1 MIMKKIFLAL
11 LMVGALVT
19 SCDMDKKPYGSL
31 DNDTAI
37 QNLNDCR
44 RFRNGLYSSMRSLTT
59 GGYVNYSEIQM
70 DMFHGVSNNGNRIG
84 EFSNGN
90 INSATR
96 DIATI
101 WGNLYSI
108 INSANFIINK
118 MDEMLANNE
127 YTAEERTELTRYD
140 GEAKFVRAYCYYWL
154 IDHYCETY
162 SASIAQTIGKG
173 LPLVTVYNPTG
184 DSSKYPGRST
194 QDETYKLINDDL
206 TDAYNALLE
215 YEKTD
220 NEFIAPNAAYFS
232 SYAVLAL
239 QARIA
244 LLKGDN
250 TTALSKAETIIKS
263 QIYKLAEIKAYE
275 AMWTKDEGTEAI
287 FRPFMSTTELGSSTG
302 GAYLSTK
309 LDGADY
315 IPTFD
320 MLSMYEDEGD
330 VRFDAFFTVWKL
342 AVDGNNV
349 QAYVFKKFPGN
360 ESLKTSA
367 TPNYINMP
375 KVFRMGEMYLIAAEA
390 AATTN
395 PTLAN
400 KYLNE
405 LRSKR
410 ITGYEEINYSG
421 QALIQEIRNERLKEL
436 IGEGF
441 RMSDLRRWGIGFQRN
456 PDHPENPAIN
466 NIIVPNGR
474 NLSYPAG
481 DYRLVW
487 PIPSAEMET
496 NPQLAGQQN
505 PGY

>member
-1 MIMKKIFLAL
+1 MIMKKILFAL

-44 RFRNGLYSSMRSLTT
+44 RFRNGLYASMRSLTT
-59 GGYVNYSEIQM
+59 GGYVNYPEIQM
-70 DMFHGVSNNGNRIG
+70 DIFQGVTTNGNRIG

-90 INSATR
+90 INSSTR

-101 WGNLYSI
+101 WGNIYSV

-118 MDEMLANNE
+118 MDEMLTNNE
-127 YTAEERTELTRYD
+127 YTAEEHAELARYD

-154 IDHYCETY
+154 ADHYCSTY
-162 SASIAQTIGKG
+162 SASIAQSPGRG

-194 QDETYKLINDDL
+194 QDETYKLISDDL

-215 YEKTD
+215 YEKNE
-220 NEFIAPNAAYFS
+220 NEFVAPNAAYLS

-250 TTALSKAETIIKS
+250 TTALSKAEEIIKS
-263 QIYKLAEIKAYE
+263 QIYKLAEISAYE

-287 FRPFMSTTELGSSTG
+287 FRPFMSSTELGSSLG

-315 IPTFD
+315 IPTYD
-320 MLSMYEDEGD
+320 ILNMYDEED
-330 VRFDAFFTVWKL
+330 VRFDAFFTVWEL
-342 AVDGNNV
+342 AVDGNDV
-349 QAYVFKKFPGN
+349 PAYVFKKYPGN
-360 ESLKTSA
+360 EALKTTA
-367 TPNYINMP
+367 TPNYVNMP
-375 KVFRMGEMYLIAAEA
+375 KMFRMGEIYLIAAEA
-390 AATTN
+390 AATVN

-410 ITGYEEINYSG
+410 IADYEEINYAD
-421 QALIQEIRNERLKEL
+421 QILVQQIRSERLKEL

-456 PDHPENPAIN
+456 PDHPENPDIN
-466 NIIVPNGR
+466 NILVPNGKE
-474 NLSYPAG
+474 LAYPAG
-481 DYRLVW
+481 DYRFVW

>member
-1 MIMKKIFLAL
+1 MIMKKILFAL

-44 RFRNGLYSSMRSLTT
+44 RFRNGLYASMRSLTT
-59 GGYVNYSEIQM
+59 GGYVNYPEIQM
-70 DMFHGVSNNGNRIG
+70 DIFQGVTTNGNRIG

-90 INSATR
+90 INSSTR

-101 WGNLYSI
+101 WGNIYSV

-118 MDEMLANNE
+118 MDEMLTNNE
-127 YTAEERTELTRYD
+127 YTAEEHAELARYD

-154 IDHYCETY
+154 ADHYCSTY
-162 SASIAQTIGKG
+162 SASIAQSPGRG

-194 QDETYKLINDDL
+194 QDETYKLISDDL

-215 YEKTD
+215 YEKSD
-220 NEFIAPNAAYFS
+220 NEFVAPNAAYLS

-250 TTALSKAETIIKS
+250 TTALSKAEEIIKS
-263 QIYKLAEIKAYE
+263 QIYKLAEISAYE

-287 FRPFMSTTELGSSTG
+287 FRPFMSSTELGSSLG

-315 IPTFD
+315 IPTYD
-320 MLSMYEDEGD
+320 ILNMYDEED
-330 VRFDAFFTVWKL
+330 VRFDAFFTVWEL
-342 AVDGNNV
+342 AVDGNDV
-349 QAYVFKKFPGN
+349 PAYVFKKYPGN
-360 ESLKTSA
+360 EALKTTA
-367 TPNYINMP
+367 TPNYVNMP
-375 KVFRMGEMYLIAAEA
+375 KMFRMGEIYLIAAEA
-390 AATTN
+390 AATVN

-410 ITGYEEINYSG
+410 IADYEEINYAD
-421 QALIQEIRNERLKEL
+421 QILVQQIRSERLKEL

-456 PDHPENPAIN
+456 PDHPENPDIN
-466 NIIVPNGR
+466 NILVPNGKE
-474 NLSYPAG
+474 LAYPAG
-481 DYRLVW
+481 DYRFVW

>member
-1 MIMKKIFLAL
+1 MKKILFAL

-44 RFRNGLYSSMRSLTT
+44 RFRNGLYASMRSLTT
-59 GGYVNYSEIQM
+59 GGYVNYPEIQM
-70 DMFHGVSNNGNRIG
+70 DIFQGVTTNGNRIG

-90 INSATR
+90 INSSTR

-101 WGNLYSI
+101 WGNIYSV

-118 MDEMLANNE
+118 MDEMLTNNE
-127 YTAEERTELTRYD
+127 YTAEEHAELARYD

-154 IDHYCETY
+154 ADHYCSTY
-162 SASIAQTIGKG
+162 SASIAQSPGRG

-194 QDETYKLINDDL
+194 QDETYKLISDDL

-215 YEKTD
+215 YEKSD
-220 NEFIAPNAAYFS
+220 NEFVAPNAAYLS

-250 TTALSKAETIIKS
+250 TTALSKAEEIIKS
-263 QIYKLAEIKAYE
+263 QIYKLAEISAYE

-287 FRPFMSTTELGSSTG
+287 FRPFMSSTELGSSLG

-315 IPTFD
+315 IPTYD
-320 MLSMYEDEGD
+320 ILNMYDEED
-330 VRFDAFFTVWKL
+330 VRFDAFFTVWEL
-342 AVDGNNV
+342 AVDGNDV
-349 QAYVFKKFPGN
+349 PAYVFKKYPGN
-360 ESLKTSA
+360 EALKTTA
-367 TPNYINMP
+367 TPNYVNMP
-375 KVFRMGEMYLIAAEA
+375 KMFRMGEIYLIAAEA
-390 AATTN
+390 AATVN

-410 ITGYEEINYSG
+410 IADYEEINYAD
-421 QALIQEIRNERLKEL
+421 QILVQQIRSERLKEL

-456 PDHPENPAIN
+456 PDHPENPDIN
-466 NIIVPNGR
+466 NILVPNGKE
-474 NLSYPAG
+474 LAYPAG
-481 DYRLVW
+481 DYRFVW

>member
-1 MIMKKIFLAL
+1 MKKILFAL

-44 RFRNGLYSSMRSLTT
+44 RFRNGLYASMRSLTT
-59 GGYVNYSEIQM
+59 GGYVNYPEIQM
-70 DMFHGVSNNGNRIG
+70 DIFQGVTTNGNRIG

-90 INSATR
+90 INSSTR

-101 WGNLYSI
+101 WGNIYSI

-118 MDEMLANNE
+118 MDEMLTNNE
-127 YTAEERTELTRYD
+127 YTAEEHAELARYD

-154 IDHYCETY
+154 ADHYCSTY
-162 SASIAQTIGKG
+162 SASIAQSPGRG

-194 QDETYKLINDDL
+194 QDETYKLISDDL

-215 YEKTD
+215 YEKSD
-220 NEFIAPNAAYFS
+220 NEFVAPNAAYLS

-250 TTALSKAETIIKS
+250 ATALSKAEEIIKS
-263 QIYKLAEIKAYE
+263 QIYKLAEISAYE

-287 FRPFMSTTELGSSTG
+287 FRPFMSSTELGSSLG

-315 IPTFD
+315 IPTYD
-320 MLSMYEDEGD
+320 ILNMYDEED
-330 VRFDAFFTVWKL
+330 VRFDAFFTVWEL
-342 AVDGNNV
+342 AVDGNDV
-349 QAYVFKKFPGN
+349 PAYVFKKYPGN
-360 ESLKTSA
+360 ESLKTTA
-367 TPNYINMP
+367 TPNYVNMP
-375 KVFRMGEMYLIAAEA
+375 KMFRMGEIYLIAAEA

-395 PTLAN
+395 QTLAN

-410 ITGYEEINYSG
+410 IADYEEINYAD
-421 QALIQEIRNERLKEL
+421 QILVQQIRSERLKEL

-456 PDHPENPAIN
+456 PDHPENPDIN
-466 NIIVPNGR
+466 NILVPNGKE
-474 NLSYPAG
+474 LAYPAG
-481 DYRLVW
+481 DYRFVW

>member
-1 MIMKKIFLAL
+1 MKKILFAL

-44 RFRNGLYSSMRSLTT
+44 RFRNGLYASMRSLTT
-59 GGYVNYSEIQM
+59 GGYVNYPEIQM
-70 DMFHGVSNNGNRIG
+70 DIFQGVTTNGNRIG

-90 INSATR
+90 INSSTR

-101 WGNLYSI
+101 WGNIYSV

-118 MDEMLANNE
+118 MDEMLTNNE
-127 YTAEERTELTRYD
+127 YTAEEHAELARYD

-154 IDHYCETY
+154 ADHYCSTY
-162 SASIAQTIGKG
+162 SASIAQSPGRG

-194 QDETYKLINDDL
+194 QDETYKLISDDL

-215 YEKTD
+215 YEKSD
-220 NEFIAPNAAYFS
+220 NEFVAPNAAYLS

-250 TTALSKAETIIKS
+250 TTALSKAEEIIKS
-263 QIYKLAEIKAYE
+263 QIYKLAEISAYE

-287 FRPFMSTTELGSSTG
+287 FRPFMSSTELGSSLG

-315 IPTFD
+315 IPTYD
-320 MLSMYEDEGD
+320 ILNMYDEED
-330 VRFDAFFTVWKL
+330 VRFDAFFTVWEL
-342 AVDGNNV
+342 AVDGNDV
-349 QAYVFKKFPGN
+349 PAYVFKKYPGN
-360 ESLKTSA
+360 EALKTTA
-367 TPNYINMP
+367 TPNYVNMP
-375 KVFRMGEMYLIAAEA
+375 KMFRMGEIYLIAAEA
-390 AATTN
+390 AATAN

-410 ITGYEEINYSG
+410 IADYEEINYAD
-421 QALIQEIRNERLKEL
+421 QILVQQIRSERLKEL

-456 PDHPENPAIN
+456 PDHPENPDIN
-466 NIIVPNGR
+466 NILVPNGKE
-474 NLSYPAG
+474 LAYPAG
-481 DYRLVW
+481 DYRFVW

>member
-1 MIMKKIFLAL
+1 MIMKKILFAL

-44 RFRNGLYSSMRSLTT
+44 RFRNGLYASMRSLTT
-59 GGYVNYSEIQM
+59 GGYVNYPEIQM
-70 DMFHGVSNNGNRIG
+70 DIFQGVTTNGNRIG

-90 INSATR
+90 INSSTR

-101 WGNLYSI
+101 WGNIYSM

-118 MDEMLANNE
+118 MDEMLTNNE
-127 YTAEERTELTRYD
+127 YTAEEHAELARYD

-154 IDHYCETY
+154 ADHYCSTY
-162 SASIAQTIGKG
+162 SASIAQSPGRG
-173 LPLVTVYNPTG
+173 LPLVTAYNPTG

-194 QDETYKLINDDL
+194 QDETYKLISDDL

-215 YEKTD
+215 YEKSD
-220 NEFIAPNAAYFS
+220 NEFVAPNAAYLS

-250 TTALSKAETIIKS
+250 ATALSKAEEIIKS
-263 QIYKLAEIKAYE
+263 QIYKLAEISAYE
-275 AMWTKDEGTEAI
+275 TMWTKDEGTEAI
-287 FRPFMSTTELGSSTG
+287 FRPFMSSTELGSSLG

-315 IPTFD
+315 IPTYD
-320 MLSMYEDEGD
+320 ILNMYDEED

-342 AVDGNNV
+342 AVDGNDV
-349 QAYVFKKFPGN
+349 PAYVFKKFPGN
-360 ESLKTSA
+360 EALKTSA
-367 TPNYINMP
+367 TPNYVNMP
-375 KVFRMGEMYLIAAEA
+375 KMFRMGEIYLIAAEA

-410 ITGYEEINYSG
+410 IADYEEINYAD
-421 QALIQEIRNERLKEL
+421 QILVQQIRSERLKEL
-436 IGEGF
+436 VGEGF

-456 PDHPENPAIN
+456 PDHPENPDIN
-466 NIIVPNGR
+466 NILVPNGKE
-474 NLSYPAG
+474 LAYPAG
-481 DYRLVW
+481 DYRFVW

>member
-1 MIMKKIFLAL
+1 MKKILFAL

-44 RFRNGLYSSMRSLTT
+44 RFRNGLYASMRSLTT
-59 GGYVNYSEIQM
+59 GGYVNYPEIQM
-70 DMFHGVSNNGNRIG
+70 DIFQGVTTNGNRIG

-90 INSATR
+90 INSSTR

-101 WGNLYSI
+101 WGNIYSV

-118 MDEMLANNE
+118 MDEMLTNNE
-127 YTAEERTELTRYD
+127 YTAEEHAELARYD

-154 IDHYCETY
+154 ADHYCSTY
-162 SASIAQTIGKG
+162 SASIAQSPGRG

-194 QDETYKLINDDL
+194 QDETYKLISDDL

-215 YEKTD
+215 YEKNE
-220 NEFIAPNAAYFS
+220 NEFVAPNAAYLS

-250 TTALSKAETIIKS
+250 TTALSKAEEIIKS
-263 QIYKLAEIKAYE
+263 QIYKLAEISAYE

-287 FRPFMSTTELGSSTG
+287 FRPFMSSTELGSSLG

-315 IPTFD
+315 IPTYD
-320 MLSMYEDEGD
+320 ILNMYDEED
-330 VRFDAFFTVWKL
+330 VRFDAFFTVWEL
-342 AVDGNNV
+342 AVDGNDV
-349 QAYVFKKFPGN
+349 PAYVFKKYPGN
-360 ESLKTSA
+360 EALKTTA
-367 TPNYINMP
+367 TPNYVNMP
-375 KVFRMGEMYLIAAEA
+375 KMFRMGEIYLIAAEA
-390 AATTN
+390 AATVN

-410 ITGYEEINYSG
+410 IADYEEINYAD
-421 QALIQEIRNERLKEL
+421 QILVQQIRSERLKEL

-456 PDHPENPAIN
+456 PDHPENPDIN
-466 NIIVPNGR
+466 NILVPNGKE
-474 NLSYPAG
+474 LAYPAG
-481 DYRLVW
+481 DYRFVW

>member
-1 MIMKKIFLAL
+1 MKKILFAL
-11 LMVGALVT
+11 LIVGALVT

-44 RFRNGLYSSMRSLTT
+44 RFRNGLYASMRSLTT
-59 GGYVNYSEIQM
+59 GGYVNYPEIQM
-70 DMFHGVSNNGNRIG
+70 DIFQGVTTNGNRIG

-90 INSATR
+90 INSSTR

-101 WGNLYSI
+101 WGNIYSV

-118 MDEMLANNE
+118 MDEMLTNNE
-127 YTAEERTELTRYD
+127 YTAEEHAELARYD

-154 IDHYCETY
+154 ADHYCSTY
-162 SASIAQTIGKG
+162 SASIAQSPGRG

-194 QDETYKLINDDL
+194 QDETYKLISDDL

-215 YEKTD
+215 YEKSD
-220 NEFIAPNAAYFS
+220 NEFVAPNAAYLS

-250 TTALSKAETIIKS
+250 TTALSKAEEIIKS
-263 QIYKLAEIKAYE
+263 QIYKLAEISAYE

-287 FRPFMSTTELGSSTG
+287 FRPFMSSTELGSSLG

-315 IPTFD
+315 IPTYD
-320 MLSMYEDEGD
+320 ILNMYDEED
-330 VRFDAFFTVWKL
+330 VRFDAFFTVWEL
-342 AVDGNNV
+342 AVDGNDV
-349 QAYVFKKFPGN
+349 PAYVFKKYPGN
-360 ESLKTSA
+360 EALKTTA
-367 TPNYINMP
+367 TPNYVNMP
-375 KVFRMGEMYLIAAEA
+375 KMFRMGEIYLIAAEA
-390 AATTN
+390 AATAN

-410 ITGYEEINYSG
+410 IADYEEINYAD
-421 QALIQEIRNERLKEL
+421 QILVQQIRSERLKEL

-456 PDHPENPAIN
+456 PDHPENPDIN
-466 NIIVPNGR
+466 NILVPNGKE
-474 NLSYPAG
+474 LAYPAG
-481 DYRLVW
+481 DYRFVW

>member
-1 MIMKKIFLAL
+1 MKKILFAL

-44 RFRNGLYSSMRSLTT
+44 RFRNGLYASMRSLTT
-59 GGYVNYSEIQM
+59 GGYVNYPEIQM
-70 DMFHGVSNNGNRIG
+70 DIFQGVTTNGNRIG

-90 INSATR
+90 INSSTR

-101 WGNLYSI
+101 WGNIYSV

-118 MDEMLANNE
+118 MDEMLTNNE
-127 YTAEERTELTRYD
+127 YTAEEHAELARYD

-154 IDHYCETY
+154 ADHYCSTY
-162 SASIAQTIGKG
+162 SASIAQSPGRG

-215 YEKTD
+215 YEKSD
-220 NEFIAPNAAYFS
+220 NEFVAPNAAYLS

-250 TTALSKAETIIKS
+250 TTALSKAEEIIKS
-263 QIYKLAEIKAYE
+263 QIYKLAEISAYE

-287 FRPFMSTTELGSSTG
+287 FRPFMSSTELGASLG

-315 IPTFD
+315 IPTYD
-320 MLSMYEDEGD
+320 ILNMYDEED
-330 VRFDAFFTVWKL
+330 VRFDAFFTVWEL
-342 AVDGNNV
+342 AVDGNDV
-349 QAYVFKKFPGN
+349 PAYVFKKYPGN
-360 ESLKTSA
+360 EALKTTA
-367 TPNYINMP
+367 TPNYVNMP
-375 KVFRMGEMYLIAAEA
+375 KMFRMGEIYLIAAEA
-390 AATTN
+390 AATAN

-410 ITGYEEINYSG
+410 IADYEEINYAD
-421 QALIQEIRNERLKEL
+421 QILVQQIRSERLKEL

-456 PDHPENPAIN
+456 PDHPENPDIN
-466 NIIVPNGR
+466 NILVPNGKE
-474 NLSYPAG
+474 LVYPAG
-481 DYRLVW
+481 DYRFVW